1 MELPIRAAPVAEH
14 WDCHQCG
21 DCCKGTIVML
31 GDDDLKEIRRQRWEE
46 HPEFRRT
53 KIVVR
58 HGLVGRRYRLA
69 QGPDGY
75 CVFFTADRRCR
86 IHREFGY
93 SAKPLVC
100 RIAPLEMVPL
110 HQFAYLTLHRYCPS
124 AAAGRGR
131 PVEEHLDA
139 VRGLVSGTDRAPKA
153 AQPPAITSRQRLA
166 WRDTL
171 AVSEALERLVRDRR
185 FPFVSRIVHGLK
197 FCDLVCLCRLNRL
210 ETGRLL
216 ELLGMLATS
225 AVEESAPLFKH
236 PVSPGRQAG
245 RLFRQTALEYLRLDP
260 QFVPENSWAERWRM
274 IAAAIAF
281 ARGRGE
287 VPRFRLPFP
296 PTTFESLERPLD
308 ASAEASLGPLADF
321 VETAVASLRYA
332 ALGRR
337 GWSLVESFQSLAL
350 SSAVALW
357 LLRLA
362 CQDRQPGTE
371 DTLRTVRTID
381 RGLQFQPLL
390 GTRQR
395 LRVRG
400 LAWTDAL
407 ARLVI
412 WYGPQ

>member
-21 DCCKGTIVML
+21 DCCKGTIIML
-31 GDDDLKEIRRQRWEE
+31 GDDDLEKIRRQGWQE

-53 KIVVR
+53 KTVVR
-58 HGLVGRRYRLA
+58 HGLFGRRYRLA
-69 QGPDGY
+69 QRPDGY

-86 IHREFGY
+86 IHEEFGY

-110 HQFAYLTLHRYCPS
+110 GQVAYLTLHRYCPS
-124 AAAGRGR
+124 AAAGHGR
-131 PVEEHLDA
+131 LVEEHLEA
-139 VRGLVSGTDRAPKA
+139 RRELVSGSHRAPKT

-171 AVSEALERLVRDRR
+171 AVSEALQRLVRDRR

-210 ETGRLL
+210 ETNRLL
-216 ELLGMLATS
+216 ELLGMLAAS
-225 AVEESAPLFKH
+225 AVEESAPLFTH

-245 RLFRQTALEYLRLDP
+245 RLFRQTALEYLRLDS
-260 QFVPENSWAERWRM
+260 QYVPENSWAERWRM
-274 IAAAIAF
+274 VMAAIAF
-281 ARGRGE
+281 ARGKGE
-287 VPRFRLPFP
+287 LPRFRLPFP
-296 PTTFESLERPLD
+296 STTFELLERPLA
-308 ASAEASLGPLADF
+308 ASAEASLEPLADF

-332 ALGRR
+332 ALGRP
-337 GWSLVESFQSLAL
+337 GWPLVESFQSLAL
-350 SSAVALW
+350 SCAVALW

-362 CQDRQPGTE
+362 CQDRPPGVE
-371 DTLRTVRTID
+371 DTVRAVTTID
-381 RGLQFQPLL
+381 RGLQFEPLL
-390 GTRQR
+390 GPRHR

-400 LAWTDAL
+400 LVWSDAF

-412 WYGPQ
+412 WYGRR